1 MATAFKKML
10 SKKNEQPAIKD
21 DSDSSSDDKSSSGSE
36 EPIITK
42 KTETHL
48 VKTDLLKVED
58 LVSKVSPQRA

>member
-36 EPIITK
+36 EPLIIK
-42 KTETHL
+42 KTETHV
-48 VKTDLLKVED
+48 VKTDLLKVD
-58 LVSKVSPQRA
+58 DVSKVSPQRA